1 MPSSPPLPPFCW
13 TARPMLTAALLFGGG
28 IALATHL
35 GAPLRVWLFVT
46 TLLWIAAMG
55 LALAPRRRLVTLRPL
70 ALTGLTLSL
79 ILVAGAARYATWDR
93 ISTHSVAHVAAWSD
107 STRVVVTLWG
117 TVAEAP
123 VAARSGTRLWLD
135 VDSAATEGPAALVTG
150 RMQVALRQARYGT
163 AATYPTLSTGDY
175 LEVTSLV
182 SPLPTKRNPADF
194 DYGAY
199 LRRQNVHATLALYDA
214 DALAVLGSEA
224 SLLQRATAAAQQHV
238 RASIA
243 AHVGTPEARS
253 LLYALLLADR
263 SALDPETQDAFR
275 QTGLMHLLAVS
286 GLHVL
291 LVGLA
296 LFHLLKPLLLRVRL
310 RWRAME
316 TTRALVTLMV
326 LGGYVL
332 LTGAPISV
340 VRAFVMAALFIAG
353 GVLQRQ
359 TDALNTLGLAAVVL
373 LVLRPAALFDVGF
386 QLSFSAVTGLVLL
399 TPLAERWTPA
409 RWWQPSRWRWAL
421 QSTNATIAATLATA
435 PVLAYHFG
443 AVPLAGLVLNLVA
456 IHLTAAVLLA
466 GLLTVAT
473 AGWADAL
480 ATAYGGAVELG
491 AALLLGTAEVG
502 NDWLGVWTF
511 TGFVRNPW
519 LVAAGVAALLTL
531 TAWSRPRWRWRIAV
545 FSAALAVV
553 AAGAPALTGDDAPRL
568 DVVFFDVGQGDATLL
583 VTPRGR
589 TVLID
594 AGVRDDF
601 SDQGAWTILPH
612 LQRHGIDRLDALV
625 LTHAHADHYGGAQAL
640 LEALPVGTVYTNGL
654 DSDADLW
661 RGLLAAAAAHNVP
674 IVTPAGGTMLDL
686 DPSVRM
692 QWLHA
697 SAASFSDANE
707 ASLAL
712 RVVHGVTSWLFTG
725 DGEAQAEAYL
735 VARYGS
741 LLASDVVQVGHHGSR
756 TSSTPAFVEHVT
768 MEDTRAVVSV
778 GRRNRYRLPHA
789 EVIER
794 WEHAGAKV
802 AQTADVG
809 AVWLRSDGTA
819 VEEVAWR

>member
-1 MPSSPPLPPFCW
+1 MPLPLPPPPFCW
-13 TARPMLTAALLFGGG
+13 TARPMLTVALLFGGG
-28 IALATHL
+28 IALGTFL
-35 GAPLRVWLFVT
+35 GAPLHVWLIVAA
-46 TLLWIAAMG
+46 LLWIAAMG
-55 LALAPRRRLVTLRPL
+55 WVFMPRRRLVSLRPL
-70 ALTGLTLSL
+70 ALTGLTLGL
-79 ILVAGAARYATWDR
+79 IVVAGTARHATWER
-93 ISTHSVAHVAAWSD
+93 LPAHNVAHVAAWSD
-107 STRVVVTLWG
+107 STRAAVTLWG

-123 VAARSGTRLWLD
+123 VEARSGTRLWLD
-135 VDSAATEGPAALVTG
+135 VDSAATDGPAALVTG
-150 RMQVALRQARYGT
+150 RVQATLRQARYG
-163 AATYPTLSTGDY
+163 AAVTYPTLATSDRI
-175 LEVTSLV
+175 EVTSLV
-182 SPLPTKRNPADF
+182 RPLPTKRNPADF

-214 DALAVLGSEA
+214 DALAILVSEA
-224 SLLQRATAAAQQHV
+224 SVLQRATAAAQQHV

-243 AHVGTPEARS
+243 AHVRTPEAQA

-291 LVGLA
+291 LVGFA
-296 LFHLLKPLLLRVRL
+296 LFHLLKPLLLRVGL
-310 RWRAME
+310 RWRSME
-316 TTRALVTLMV
+316 MTRALVTLAV
-326 LGGYVL
+326 LAGYVL
-332 LTGAPISV
+332 LTGAPTSV

-409 RWWQPSRWRWAL
+409 RWWQPSPWRWAL
-421 QSTNATIAATLATA
+421 QSTNATLAATLATA

-456 IHLTAAVLLA
+456 IHLTAVVLLA

-473 AGWADAL
+473 AGWVDTL
-480 ATAYGGAVELG
+480 AMAYGGAVELG
-491 AALLLGTAEVG
+491 AALLLGTAEAG
-502 NDWLGVWTF
+502 NDWLGAWTF
-511 TGFVRNPW
+511 TGFVRDPW
-519 LVAAGVAALLTL
+519 LVAAGIAALFALA
-531 TAWSRPRWRWRIAV
+531 AWPRPRWRWRSFVASV
-545 FSAALAVV
+545 FLLIVALWQ
-553 AAGAPALTGDDAPRL
+553 PAFSGDDAPRL

-601 SDQGAWTILPH
+601 ADQGAWTILPH
-612 LQRHGIDRLDALV
+612 FQRHGIDRIDALV

-640 LEALPVGTVYTNGL
+640 LEALPVGAVYTNGL
-654 DSDADLW
+654 DSDAALW
-661 RGLLAAAAAHNVP
+661 RGLLATAQAHAVP
-674 IVTPAGGTMLDL
+674 IVTPTGGAMLDL

-697 SAASFSDANE
+697 SADSFSDANE

-712 RVVHGVTSWLFTG
+712 RVVHGETSWLFTG
-725 DGEAQAEAYL
+725 DGEAQAEAHL

-756 TSSTPAFVEHVT
+756 TSSTPAFVEHAT
-768 MEDTRAVVSV
+768 TEQTRAIVSA

-789 EVIER
+789 EVIDR
-794 WEHAGAKV
+794 WKHAGAEV

-809 AVWLRSDGTA
+809 AIWLRSDGTT
-819 VEEVAWR
+819 VGEVVWR

>member
-1 MPSSPPLPPFCW
+1 
-13 TARPMLTAALLFGGG
+13 MLTAALLLGGG
-28 IALATHL
+28 IGVGALSD
-35 GAPLRVWLFVT
+35 T
-46 TLLWIAAMG
+46 TLDGWLTLAILLWAAAMG
-55 LALAPRRRLVTLRPL
+55 LVFVPRRRLVTLRPL
-70 ALTGLTLSL
+70 ALTGLTFGF
-79 ILVAGAARYATWDR
+79 IVVAGAARYAGWEQLPSHD
-93 ISTHSVAHVAAWSD
+93 IAHVAAWSD
-107 STRVVVTLWG
+107 SSRAAVTLWG

-123 VAARSGTRLWLD
+123 VEARSGTRLWLD
-135 VDSAATEGPAALVTG
+135 VDSAATDGSSTLITG
-150 RMQVALRQARYGT
+150 RAQVTLRQPRYGGGPVV
-163 AATYPTLSTGDY
+163 YPTLALGDR
-175 LEVTSLV
+175 LEVTSQLR
-182 SPLPTKRNPADF
+182 PLPTKRNPADF
-194 DYGAY
+194 GYGAY
-199 LRRQNVHATLALYDA
+199 LRRQNVHATLALYGA
-214 DALAVLGSEA
+214 EALAVLDSDANTLQSITA
-224 SLLQRATAAAQQHV
+224 SAQRYVRTAVATHIHMPDAQALLC
-238 RASIA
+238 
-243 AHVGTPEARS
+243 
-253 LLYALLLADR
+253 ALLLADR

-296 LFHLLKPLLLRVRL
+296 LFHLLKPLLLRIGL
-310 RWRAME
+310 RWRTME
-316 TTRALVTLMV
+316 YIRALVTLAV

-332 LTGAPISV
+332 LTGAPTSV
-340 VRAFVMAALFIAG
+340 VRAFVMATLFIAG

-373 LVLRPAALFDVGF
+373 LVVRPAALFDVGF

-466 GLLTVAT
+466 GLLTVAM
-473 AGWADAL
+473 AGWAGAL
-480 ATAYGGAVELG
+480 ATAYGGAAEAG
-491 AALLLGTAEVG
+491 TTLLLGTAEVG
-502 NDWLGVWTF
+502 NHWLGGWTF
-511 TGFVRNPW
+511 TGFVRDPW
-519 LVAAGVAALLTL
+519 LVAAGVAGLLALA
-531 TAWSRPRWRWRIAV
+531 AWPRPRWRWRTVVLSMVLVIVAV
-545 FSAALAVV
+545 
-553 AAGAPALTGDDAPRL
+553 GRPMIIDTHPRME
-568 DVVFFDVGQGDATLL
+568 VVFFDVGQGDATLV

-601 SDQGAWTILPH
+601 ADQGTWTILPH
-612 LQRHGIDRLDALV
+612 LQRHGVDRLDALI

-640 LEALPVGTVYTNGL
+640 LDALPVGAIYTNGL

-661 RGLLAAAAAHNVP
+661 HDLLAAAEMHGVP
-674 IVTPAGGTMLDL
+674 VRTPAGGTTLDL
-686 DPSVRM
+686 DPSVRI

-697 SAASFSDANE
+697 PTASFSDANE

-712 RVVHGVTSWLFTG
+712 RVVHGETSWLFTG
-725 DGEAQAEAYL
+725 DGEAEAEAYL

-741 LLASDVVQVGHHGSR
+741 FLASDVVQVGHHGSR
-756 TSSTPAFVEHVT
+756 TSSTPGFVEHAT
-768 MEDTRAVVSV
+768 MEHTRAVVSV

-794 WEHAGAKV
+794 WEHAGATV
-802 AQTADVG
+802 AQTADFG
-809 AVWLRSDGTA
+809 AVWLRSDGTTID
-819 VEEVAWR
+819 EVAWR